1 MVFDLVVCGY
11 VGLMRAKECV
21 VVVTGA
27 SDGIGRATAHAFA
40 RRGAAVVLTAR
51 RADALDEVVRECD
64 DRGGQALAVPTD
76 VADAEQVDD
85 LARRALERF
94 GRIDVW
100 VNNAAVTVFG
110 PIQEV
115 PLADIRRVLDVNLMG
130 YVHGVRAALGVMREQ
145 GSGVLVNVSSVLGQ
159 LAQPYTFAY
168 DLTKSAVRSLS
179 TSARQELQLEGPRG
193 VRVCSVLPAT
203 IDTPIYQHGANY
215 TGRTP
220 VAMSPVYTPE
230 RVARAIVRLARRPR
244 REVVVGPAGRGVV
257 ALAKLAP
264 GLAERAMAI
273 QVDRV
278 HLDRDRPAPASSGN
292 LHQPAAGTGAAHG
305 GWGGRKRT
313 ALRRAGTVAA
323 VSAAVV
329 TVGRRWV
336 R

>member
-1 MVFDLVVCGY
+1 
-11 VGLMRAKECV
+11 MRLKDCV

-40 RRGAAVVLTAR
+40 RRGAAVVLAAR
-51 RADALDEVVRECD
+51 RADAMDEVARECG

-76 VADAEQVDD
+76 VADPAQVDE
-85 LARRALERF
+85 LAGRAVERF

-115 PLADIRRVLDVNLMG
+115 PLPDIRRVLDVNLMG

-145 GSGVLVNVSSVLGQ
+145 GSGVLVNVSSVLGE
-159 LAQPYTFAY
+159 LPQPYTFAY
-168 DLTKSAVRSLS
+168 DLTKSAIRSLS
-179 TSARQELQLEGPRG
+179 TSARQELQLEGPCG

-230 RVARAIVRLARRPR
+230 RAARAIVRLSRRPR
-244 REVVVGPAGRGVV
+244 REVTVGPAGRAVV
-257 ALAKLAP
+257 ALAKVAP

-278 HLDRDRPAPASSGN
+278 HLDRDRPAPASTGN
-292 LHQPAAGTGAAHG
+292 LHQPAAGTGTAHG

-313 ALRRAGTVAA
+313 ALRRAATA
-323 VSAAVV
+323 AAVV
-329 TVGRRWV
+329 TAAATAGRRWV